1 MKNEEL
7 IYTRSERIYFCLS
20 REYDI
25 TDCISQLIK
34 ELHKMHEG

>member
-7 IYTRSERIYFCLS
+7 IYTRNNRVYFCLS

-25 TDCISQLIK
+25 TDCIPQLIE
-34 ELHKMHEG
+34 ELLKLQEG

>member
-7 IYTRSERIYFCLS
+7 IYTRSNRIYFCLS

-25 TDCISQLIK
+25 TDYIPLLIK
-34 ELHKMHEG
+34 ELHKLQKE

>member
-7 IYTRSERIYFCLS
+7 IYTRSNRIYFYLS

-25 TDCISQLIK
+25 TDCIPQLIE
-34 ELHKMHEG
+34 ELHKLQEG